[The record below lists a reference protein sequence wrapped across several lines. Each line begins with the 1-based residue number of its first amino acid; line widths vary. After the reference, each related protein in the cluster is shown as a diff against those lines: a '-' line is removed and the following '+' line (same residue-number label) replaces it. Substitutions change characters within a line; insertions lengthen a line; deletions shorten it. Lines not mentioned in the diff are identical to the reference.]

1 MKETSIFTQAVH
13 GGERAPRPDFRP
25 VPTPIYRSSSF
36 VYDSL
41 QDLDDV
47 FSGSKVGY
55 VYARYGNPTVHAF
68 EMAVAALEGAE
79 DAVAYSSGM
88 AAVYAALMAAGVRAD
103 RPVVCAADVYGATY
117 ALLAKTLA
125 ELGIATRFVD
135 ITNLAEVDAAI
146 KEAQPT
152 AVLCEAISNPLMKV
166 ADIPRLGEIAHRNGA
181 QLLVDATFATPY
193 LLRSLYCGAD
203 FAIHSAT
210 KYLAGHGDVLAG
222 VVAASNE
229 RAALMREQLKV
240 FGANL
245 GPEEAWLALRGIKTL
260 PLRMREQCANA
271 QKVADWL
278 TSQPQV
284 ARVNYPGLPEHPQYS
299 LAASLFGGAGY
310 GAMLSFDMQGGTREA
325 VFGFMQRLR
334 LIQPATTLGD
344 VYSLVLY
351 PAMSSH
357 RALGPE
363 LRAELG
369 IGEGLVRMSV
379 GIEAVDDI
387 IADLQQALA
396 AS

>member
-13 GGERAPRPDFRP
+13 AGERAPRPDYRS

-47 FSGSKVGY
+47 FSGSKTGY

-68 EMAVAALEGAE
+68 ETAVAALEGAE
-79 DAVAYSSGM
+79 DAVAYGSGM
-88 AAVYAALMAAGVRAD
+88 AAVYAALMAAGVRAG
-103 RPVVCAADVYGATY
+103 RTVVCAADVYGATY

-135 ITNLAEVDAAI
+135 ITNLAEVDAAVR
-146 KEAQPT
+146 EAQPA
-152 AVLCEAISNPLMKV
+152 AVLCEAISNPLMKI
-166 ADIPRLGEIAHRNGA
+166 ADVPRLGEIAHQNGA

-193 LLRSLYCGAD
+193 LLRALSCGAD

-222 VVAASNE
+222 VVTASNE
-229 RAALMREQLKV
+229 RTALMREQLKV

-278 TSQPQV
+278 SSQPQV
-284 ARVNYPGLPEHPQYS
+284 ARVNYPGLPEHPQYP
-299 LAASLFGGAGY
+299 LAASLFSGAGY
-310 GAMLSFDMQGGTREA
+310 GAMLSFDMRGGTREA
-325 VFGFMQRLR
+325 VFGFMQRLK